1 MIQKQTYEY
10 QARVAAIHTL
20 RVNIK
25 TLAAEARIIRQETS
39 RAGAV
44 YRPHLVE
51 HRRGRLRSE
60 ARYAHLA
67 LAFLRGRSY
76 RAVEARANNQPDS
89 RELTAKLR
97 RHWMGAT
104 EADVLRWLRGES

>member
-20 RVNIK
+20 RVNVK
-25 TLAAEARIIRQETS
+25 TLAAEARIIRQETE

-44 YRPHLVE
+44 YRPHLTE
-51 HRRGRLRSE
+51 HRRGRLRRE

-67 LAFLRGRSY
+67 LAFLRGRPY
-76 RAVEARANNQPDS
+76 RAVEAKCREPVDEARLANKIQ
-89 RELTAKLR
+89 
-97 RHWMGAT
+97 RHGPNVMGR
-104 EADVLRWLRGES
+104 LGPWLRGES